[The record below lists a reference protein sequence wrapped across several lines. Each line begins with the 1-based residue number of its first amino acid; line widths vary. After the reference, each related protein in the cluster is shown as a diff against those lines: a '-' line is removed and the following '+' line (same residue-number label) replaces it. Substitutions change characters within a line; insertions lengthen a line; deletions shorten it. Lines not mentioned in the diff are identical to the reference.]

1 MAKHFKVGEVVEW
14 RQLDA
19 GGNPVGEPLVVR
31 YAEEGKVVGQP
42 RSEPGG
48 SISPREERGLMETT
62 VDPAAGKRNPE
73 QPSVQPGFRPSVA
86 GPLLKTEEAAKYL
99 AISPRQVQYLS
110 DRGELPCIKMATSTR
125 YSPADLDEFIDQCR
139 RKGGRS

>member
-1 MAKHFKVGEVVEW
+1 MNHSSKYGVPRPEDSGRAEMVPPGEWKKVDFEAAATGRPRASEAGSHSNEETDMGIANPMAETGVIPQAG
-14 RQLDA
+14 RQRTA
-19 GGNPVGEPLVVR
+19 
-31 YAEEGKVVGQP
+31 
-42 RSEPGG
+42 
-48 SISPREERGLMETT
+48 
-62 VDPAAGKRNPE
+62 
-73 QPSVQPGFRPSVA
+73 RPYPA

-139 RKGGRS
+139 RKGGRP

>member
-1 MAKHFKVGEVVEW
+1 MGSRFEDDEVVEW
-14 RQLDA
+14 RELDA
-19 GGNPVGEPLVVR
+19 DGNPIGDPLVVR
-31 YAEEGKVVGQP
+31 YSAEGRVVERP
-42 RSEPGG
+42 PLDSGG
-48 SISPREERGLMETT
+48 YLSAREETRPMEAAI
-62 VDPAAGKRNPE
+62 DPAAGKRYPE
-73 QPSVQPGFRPSVA
+73 QPRGQPGFRPTVA
-86 GPLLKTEEAAKYL
+86 GPLLKTEEAANYL